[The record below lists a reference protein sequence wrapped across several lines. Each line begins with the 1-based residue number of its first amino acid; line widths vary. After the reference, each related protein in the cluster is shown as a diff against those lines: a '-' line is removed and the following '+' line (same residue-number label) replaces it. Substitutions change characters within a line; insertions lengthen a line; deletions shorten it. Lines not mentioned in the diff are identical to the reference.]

1 MRYVLSLALVL
12 SLLAGCEKKNEVKT
26 TEVPPDRTME
36 ELAPPTPT
44 DNGGSTIDDST
55 PTRLTPVERT
65 YTIQKGDTLW
75 SIARTQLGDG
85 KRYKEIM
92 ELNPGLEPNKLR
104 IGTVIK
110 LPE

>member
-1 MRYVLSLALVL
+1 MRYVLSLALAL
-12 SLLAGCEKKNEVKT
+12 SLLAGCQKKNEVKT
-26 TEVPPDRTME
+26 TEPPPDRTME

-44 DNGGSTIDDST
+44 DDGGSVDNPPPLPPPIDT
-55 PTRLTPVERT
+55 T

-75 SIARTQLGDG
+75 SIARARLGDG

-92 ELNPGLEPNKLR
+92 ELNPGLDPNKLK

-110 LPE
+110 LPTE